1 MKYEVGEYLILKY
14 EFWTHSRAKKLII
27 KEVVYEKDAASIV
40 YRSSIVYRYEID
52 NEDKKRCRD
61 FDDFEGLE
69 LVPYSPLMEEL
80 I

>member
-40 YRSSIVYRYEID
+40 YRYEID